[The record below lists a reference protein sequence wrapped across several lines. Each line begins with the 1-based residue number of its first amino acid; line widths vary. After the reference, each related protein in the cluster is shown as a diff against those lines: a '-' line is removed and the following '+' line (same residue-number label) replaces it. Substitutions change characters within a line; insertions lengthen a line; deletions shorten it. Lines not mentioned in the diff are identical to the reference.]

1 MVRDLVLAYEC
12 FVNGALMAPSLPLV
26 TAPYHSIP
34 HGCRRTLHPG
44 ADAPLPLE
52 IPRPITAALLSK
64 QSNRS
69 DGDKGAS
76 RDELLIGLRL
86 IVESCRARSTLEGV
100 LLVQCR
106 STWYPACYDQDS
118 DGDLDVTRRNSLY

>member
-12 FVNGALMAPSLPLV
+12 FVNGAQMAPSLPLV
-26 TAPYHSIP
+26 TAPFHSIP
-34 HGCRRTLHPG
+34 HGCRRRTLHPG
-44 ADAPLPLE
+44 ADAPPPLE

-100 LLVQCR
+100 FLVQCR
-106 STWYPACYDQDS
+106 STYLVSCLLRS
-118 DGDLDVTRRNSLY
+118 RF